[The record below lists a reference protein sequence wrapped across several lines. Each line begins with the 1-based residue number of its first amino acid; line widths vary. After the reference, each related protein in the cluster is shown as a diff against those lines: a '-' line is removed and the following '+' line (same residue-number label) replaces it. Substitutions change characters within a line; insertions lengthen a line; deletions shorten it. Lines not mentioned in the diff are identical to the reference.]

1 MRRSW
6 LELTSVHG
14 LLLLAVVVTIGPFLW
29 VSLNSF
35 KYFKDIIDQSWF
47 FQPTLVNYERLFFAK
62 GSDFAILSVNSVII
76 AMSSTAL
83 SVTIG
88 SLAAYSLSRFHWAKW
103 ASALIL
109 GWVLF
114 VHMLPPIALATPL
127 FLMARVFGVYNTH
140 LAVIMAHLV
149 VNLPIVVWMM
159 KSFFDELPLELEEAA
174 LVDGCTRLGSFVRI
188 AVPLTAPGMAGAAIL
203 ACIFSWNEFL
213 YALTLTSTTS
223 STTVPVG
230 IVKFAQEYSVQYG
243 EMSAAAS
250 FATLPVLLFV
260 AFAQKQLVKGLTLG
274 ALKG

>member
-1 MRRSW
+1 MRRTW
-6 LELTSVHG
+6 LEVTAVHV
-14 LLLLAVVVTIGPFLW
+14 LLLLAVAVTIGPFLW
-29 VSLNSF
+29 VALNSF
-35 KYFKDIIDQSWF
+35 KFFKDIIDQSWL
-47 FQPTLVNYERLFFAK
+47 FQPTLVNYHRLFFDK
-62 GSDFAILSVNSVII
+62 GSDFAILTVNSVII
-76 AMSSTAL
+76 ALSSTAL
-83 SVTIG
+83 AVAIG
-88 SLAAYSLSRFHWAKW
+88 SLAAYSLARFRWAKW

-109 GWVLF
+109 GWILF
-114 VHMLPPIALATPL
+114 VHMLPPIALATPF
-127 FLMARVFGVYNTH
+127 FLLSRVFGVYNSH
-140 LAVIMAHLV
+140 LAVVMAHLV

-174 LVDGCTRLGSFVRI
+174 LVDGCTRLGSFIRI
-188 AVPLTAPGMAGAAIL
+188 ALPLTAPGIAAAAIL

-223 STTVPVG
+223 SMTVPVG

-243 EMSAAAS
+243 EMSAAAA